1 MMEYQKQDT
10 LPKPYKYALHP
21 QQRNDPQPFQG
32 EVHSFLQDLS
42 HIGCDCLDQEQLLDS
57 SFQSKSP
64 EWSMLDNKM

>member
-42 HIGCDCLDQEQLLDS
+42 HIGCDRLDQVQLLDS

-64 EWSMLDNKM
+64 EWSKLENKM